1 MNRLQRIAA
10 VVSVAAIAG
19 CAAHDAQGREVRTG
33 PARFDAQSVT
43 SPKGA
48 YSLASDGTWGGL
60 LGDRYER
67 VYDAIPQG
75 RWVQRDAV
83 AHPSFRKRSD
93 RASARWRDVRAVV
106 LLGRGL
112 DFVTE
117 DGKPLPENLEVP
129 LYLAARLGLGG
140 QWINVLDPADD
151 GGLRVDA
158 DCGLVLFDIQGR
170 RVAGWLNRRGAVCPA
185 PKYPGSETLAHLVQ
199 ARNEVWES
207 PDRPAPWGK

>member
-1 MNRLQRIAA
+1 MNRLQWTAA
-10 VVSVAAIAG
+10 VVSVVAITG

-33 PARFDAQSVT
+33 PARFDDQSVT

-48 YSLASDGTWGGL
+48 YSRAGDGSWGGL

-67 VYDAIPQG
+67 VYDAIRKVDGFSGTPSLILPG
-75 RWVQRDAV
+75 GNVRIERLPDGVMYVPSYYSAAV
-83 AHPSFRKRSD
+83 
-93 RASARWRDVRAVV
+93 WI
-106 LLGRGL
+106 
-112 DFVTE
+112 FVTE
-117 DGKPLPENLEVP
+117 DGNPLPENLEVP

-140 QWINVLDPADD
+140 QWVNVLDPADD

-158 DCGLVLFDIQGR
+158 ECGLVLFDIQGR

-185 PKYPGSETLAHLVQ
+185 PKYPGGETLAHLVK